1 MKLDEVK
8 DLGYAVVIPLP
19 TDAELS
25 KDSGA
30 ILAASPPI
38 NVANVAGTGEM
49 FPALLAMVKAVFY
62 DKEIE
67 PRLREIIVLRCAHL
81 LDCPYEWQANMVMAP
96 NAGVPMDE
104 IAAVG
109 ADGPVESPDP
119 GIRLICKATDELTRD
134 ATLQDATLAELIAAH
149 GPRLASKYILA
160 IAWFN
165 LLSRFLNATRVPL
178 EAAGKLADALR
189 RSSAC
194 PGKACP
200 RA

>member
-25 KDSGA
+25 KDSAA

-38 NVANVAGTGEM
+38 NVLRMFAGTGDM

-67 PRLREIIVLRCAHL
+67 PRLREVIVLRCAHL

-96 NAGVPMDE
+96 NAGVTAEE

-109 ADGPVESPDP
+109 ADGPVESADP
-119 GIRLICKATDELTRD
+119 AVRRICKATDELTHD

-178 EAAGKLADALR
+178 EATGKLAGR
-189 RSSAC
+189 TS
-194 PGKACP
+194 PI
-200 RA
+200 